1 MNAMLINEITK
12 FGSLPADKSLIDKG
26 FDFEGYTMAIKRA
39 AIDLTPRTL
48 SPKPDQS
55 GDLVSELLLKSDAE
69 SFLNKI
75 AAYFK
80 DDPQE
85 NFDLWHDALCKNVLE
100 VIQKHYTNKDGS
112 EVCYGKAQK
121 LVNMTLKGCYC
132 LNGALDED
140 KKEYFSPCHMAL
152 DSFTLAWYNRNASRG
167 ERTQVAWSN
176 LDEAEYK
183 RIIGNMK
190 KIEPDIELFEG
201 LTLLQK
207 EFLIWP
213 LEIMINTVKEVNK
226 CFGGLIEGDHVEK
239 YFNKHK
245 LANDLMMAN
254 IILDR
259 NAPTVLDDDFVK
271 MLKEIPQN
279 QRGKVASAEFI
290 LGKYGISL

>member
-12 FGSLPADKSLIDKG
+12 FGSLPADKSLIGKG

-55 GDLVSELLLKSDAE
+55 GDLVSELLLESDDE

-85 NFDLWHDALCKNVLE
+85 KFDSWHDALCKNVLE

-132 LNGALDED
+132 LKGALDED

-152 DSFTLAWYNRNASRG
+152 DSFTLAWYNRNASRE

-183 RIIGNMK
+183 RIIGKMK

-226 CFGGLIEGDHVEK
+226 CFGGLIEGDHVEE
-239 YFNKHK
+239 YFVNHNLK
-245 LANDLMMAN
+245 NDLDMAN

-259 NAPTVLDDDFVK
+259 NAPESLSDDFVEV
-271 MLKEIPQN
+271 LKSIPKN
-279 QRGKVASAEFI
+279 QRGKVEAANFI
-290 LGKYGISL
+290 LEKYGIN